1 MRIGIGIPNTVRG
14 AGIGMNELVFTPT
27 VARLDEVDRLADL
40 VL

>member
-1 MRIGIGIPNTVRG
+1 MIGPR
-14 AGIGMNELVFTPT
+14 AAGMNELVFTPT